1 MVGRPSGERLR
12 HAQTDDAGSNSA
24 RMETTMAKLAFV
36 SDRETRGS
44 VAIDLAGRTFARLTA
59 IERAG
64 IDERGKATWKG
75 VCDCGNAAV
84 IVGYILGVALPNVS
98 DRPTT
103 GLRLS
108 R

>member
-1 MVGRPSGERLR
+1 MQGCPSGERLR
-12 HAQTDDAGSNSA
+12 HTQTDDAGSNSA
-24 RMETTMAKLAFV
+24 RIETTMAKLALV

-64 IDERGKATWKG
+64 SNERRKAAWKG

-84 IVGYILGVALPNVS
+84 IVGYILGVALLNAS
-98 DRPTT
+98 DRP
-103 GLRLS
+103 L
-108 R
+108 